1 MRRCESHSIIAF
13 GREEGEQVKVSDRGR
28 VANQPFLQGS
38 AVVWQVTDVDL
49 PFAEIELKRR
59 KLRVLKSGGT

>member
-1 MRRCESHSIIAF
+1 MRRYESHSIIAF
-13 GREEGEQVKVSDRGR
+13 GSEEGEQITVSDRGR
-28 VANQPFLQGS
+28 SANQPFLQGS
-38 AVVWQVTDVDL
+38 AVVWQVADVDL